1 MVSRNP
7 EQDALECVEDFKNT
21 VAKSA
26 VEAFLTTYFTQNP
39 DRLNAAP
46 FGPYEKSDGTYV
58 EVTADSGEV
67 GKAVDSLY
75 GGQGTKSKQQ
85 FIKDIQRL
93 AQGKRRGSDKKDY
106 ECIWTLSQDDNLDKI
121 LPLRNDGDQG
131 PPPPRTA
138 AMTSLEFKVVSTL
151 LAEFGTINYAGGGG
165 SALRSLTGGF
175 GKNYRGLIMGRF
187 VNAPPYIAAAIP
199 VRGQPGEHHTYDLE
213 PPDSAP
219 WATKTYSEIAGESD
233 YLVSED
239 GSPLLDEK
247 YKVAH
252 ASFYTPETLN
262 SAFIWFYER
271 IARNYPEQMK
281 LVADRIAKKIWGDIL
296 AQERENALLN
306 AVAGVDEAA
315 GEGFRDLT
323 KVVPAPKKIN
333 LTPTDFQCFL
343 LENISKLTSIHKPDY
358 KNIVRVDTNSQ
369 PSLVMNAIN
378 HSVGSN
384 KAVEELLNLCPDVYG
399 LLTPYIRISR
409 VEYDEFGKLKPGSEK
424 ELKIPNFLSP
434 DDIEN
439 ITASRLGRAPGCGIK
454 SFTWSL
460 AGVQPAEVDNNIT
473 ANLVMYFQT
482 VNDFFASSKQ
492 AGEDEPGF
500 LDLIIASP
508 TIDDEDGDDPTTA
521 KGKCSLDEEL
531 HRKYD
536 GVNFRIKICSGWATP
551 TNLEAVF
558 PSYKGDIGQLKKAI
572 DQTRTPL
579 YLQQTRHLLTFNE
592 NGSVELSID
601 YQASL
606 SGLLTG
612 KTSDIFAPS
621 SKIHMEDIEQ
631 LEEDVDR
638 IQDVEHQ
645 TEDQKQ
651 EVTEKL
657 EEIKSLRE
665 QDRLIKYKKLLKKLF
680 ASNKI
685 YNLAVNPMEFLLT
698 PYADLTPKGKAAR
711 AKRRQGETTTVLQGS
726 VNQFELLDAVSEAA
740 SGGGSAAEAADEYS
754 ESTTRK
760 FDCIENDPDDIVFI
774 SYFYLGDLLDNIL
787 EQIKEN
793 NDGKKLSFN
802 FFLSEVEMIDPL
814 VALQIKNIED
824 IIACGQLKDL
834 MFFKTLTDLE
844 PTTFTDVNGISQL
857 ISIGDIP
864 ISVDA
869 FQLWFKN
876 NVIKKDRDKYFFLH
890 FVKDIC
896 AYLITSALKSK
907 CFGPSLNFDQRFDAL
922 PVTLASSPPPGTL
935 VPVSELARFKSLLTC
950 EETESVL
957 GLILISTDS
966 KPKNLKGHFR
976 PDLKRGIYHHYIGSA
991 CGLVKK
997 INFNREDQAYLRE
1010 SKIQKKGSLGPEQ
1023 LRELYSA
1030 TADLIGN
1037 NLYKNGNYIYI
1048 SPLLFDA
1055 SQKELDLL
1063 GLHGYYLV
1071 TSVKSTITPNSF
1083 DTSITALHEGIR
1095 FTQNELLRP
1104 LSYEGLVAESAFEAW
1119 WNTDMTEEEVRLRRL
1134 AEAREKLG
1142 MTAAAASLQRAGEIL
1157 GVGAAAEALGVDAL
1171 VASADIM
1178 IQGSGLPVV
1187 NEALNQSAPVR
1198 AVQDWAVEVV
1208 IGPEAAAE

>member
-26 VEAFLTTYFTQNP
+26 VEAFLTTYFTRNSEK
-39 DRLNAAP
+39 LNEAP
-46 FGPYEKSDGTYV
+46 FGPYQKNDGSYV
-58 EVTADSGEV
+58 VVTANSGQMK
-67 GKAVDSLY
+67 GAVTSLY
-75 GGQGTKSKQQ
+75 GGQGTKSKKQ
-85 FIKDIQRL
+85 FLEDIQKL
-93 AQGKRRGSDKKDY
+93 AKGKRRGDNKKAY
-106 ECIWTLSQDDNLDKI
+106 ECIWTLSHPDNLNKI

-131 PPPPRTA
+131 PPPDNSA
-138 AMTSLEFKVVSTL
+138 EIDSLEFMVMSTL
-151 LAEFGTINYAGGGG
+151 LAEVGQISYAGAQGLDLGNLSGG
-165 SALRSLTGGF
+165 R
-175 GKNYRGLIMGRF
+175 GKNYRNLIMGTPS
-187 VNAPPYIAAAIP
+187 APIYIAITTP
-199 VRGQPGEHHTYDLE
+199 SRKGTEGNFTYELE
-213 PPDSAP
+213 PAASAGG
-219 WATKTYSEIAGESD
+219 KTYSEILEERPNIPQD
-233 YLVSED
+233 W
-239 GSPLLDEK
+239 LDEK
-247 YKVAH
+247 YKAPDTRF
-252 ASFYTPETLN
+252 ARMTGLDN
-262 SAFIWFYER
+262 AFIEFYEK
-271 IARNYPEQMK
+271 IARNYPEQIK

-296 AQERENALLN
+296 AQEREDDALN
-306 AVAGVDEAA
+306 TIAGVDD

-323 KVVPAPKKIN
+323 EVVPAPKKIN

-369 PSLVMNAIN
+369 PALVMNAIN
-378 HSVGSN
+378 HSVGNN

-621 SKIHMEDIEQ
+621 SKIHMEDIER
-631 LEEDVDR
+631 LEEEVDE
-638 IQDVEHQ
+638 IQDNENQ
-645 TEDQKQ
+645 SEEQKQ
-651 EVTEKL
+651 ELTEKL

-680 ASNKI
+680 ASDKI
-685 YNLAVNPMEFLLT
+685 YNLAVDPTEFLRT

-726 VNQFELLDAVSEAA
+726 VTQFELLDAVSEAA
-740 SGGGSAAEAADEYS
+740 SAGGSAEDVSEGYSQAA
-754 ESTTRK
+754 TRK

-890 FVKDIC
+890 FVKDMC

-922 PVTLASSPPPGTL
+922 PVTLSADAQVHPSRGLIS
-935 VPVSELARFKSLLTC
+935 VDALARGKLLLTC
-950 EETESVL
+950 EEAKSVL

-966 KPKNLKGHFR
+966 KPKNLEGHFR
-976 PDLKRGIYHHYIGSA
+976 PDLEKGIYHHYIGSA

-1055 SQKELDLL
+1055 SRRELDLL

-1104 LSYEGLVAESAFEAW
+1104 LSYEGLVVESDSEVW

-1134 AEAREKLG
+1134 AEAR
-1142 MTAAAASLQRAGEIL
+1142 THAAEIVAASTSTYGPVLGPAVAATQHGEELEAGTELSIVDLKALEL
-1157 GVGAAAEALGVDAL
+1157 G
-1171 VASADIM
+1171 
-1178 IQGSGLPVV
+1178 GL
-1187 NEALNQSAPVR
+1187 
-1198 AVQDWAVEVV
+1198 
-1208 IGPEAAAE
+1208 